1 MALAAS
7 RRSVMTLYSRAMC
20 PYCHR
25 VRMVL
30 AEKRVGVDIINVDGA
45 RLPEDLLDLNPYNT
59 LPTLTDRD
67 LALYNSQI
75 IMEYLEDRYPHP
87 PLMPVDPVSKARTR
101 LFLYRID
108 HDWYSMLND
117 ITGGDERAAGK
128 ARNALRDGLMVV
140 APTFKQKPFFMSDE
154 ISLVDCSLAPLLWR
168 LPSYGIELPV
178 QAKPLMQY
186 AERIFARDAFR
197 ASLSSA
203 EREIRA
209 CL

>member
-1 MALAAS
+1 MALPAS
-7 RRSVMTLYSRAMC
+7 RRSVMTLYSRATC

-30 AEKRVGVDIINVDGA
+30 AEKRVSVDIINVDGA
-45 RLPEDLLDLNPYNT
+45 SLPEDLLDLNPYNT

-117 ITGGDERAAGK
+117 IAGGDEKVAGK
-128 ARNALRDGLMVV
+128 ARNALRDSLTVV

-186 AERIFARDAFR
+186 AERIFAREAFR

-203 EREIRA
+203 EREIR
-209 CL
+209 

>member
-1 MALAAS
+1 MALPAS
-7 RRSVMTLYSRAMC
+7 RRSVMTLYSRATC

-30 AEKRVGVDIINVDGA
+30 AEKRVSVDIINIDGA
-45 RLPEDLLDLNPYNT
+45 SLPEDLLDLNPYNT

-67 LALYNSQI
+67 LVLYNSQI

-117 ITGGDERAAGK
+117 IAGGDEKAAGK
-128 ARNALRDGLMVV
+128 ARNALRDSLTVV

-154 ISLVDCSLAPLLWR
+154 ISLVDCSLVPLLWR

-186 AERIFARDAFR
+186 AERMFAREAFR

-203 EREIRA
+203 EREIR
-209 CL
+209 

>member
-1 MALAAS
+1 MALPAS
-7 RRSVMTLYSRAMC
+7 RRSVMTLYSRATC

-30 AEKRVGVDIINVDGA
+30 AEKRVSVDIINIDGA
-45 RLPEDLLDLNPYNT
+45 SLPEDLLDLNPYNT

-67 LALYNSQI
+67 LVLYNSQI

-117 ITGGDERAAGK
+117 IAGGDEKAAGK
-128 ARNALRDGLMVV
+128 ARNALRDSLTVV

-154 ISLVDCSLAPLLWR
+154 ISLADCSLAPLLWR

-186 AERIFARDAFR
+186 AERMFAREAFR

-203 EREIRA
+203 EREIR
-209 CL
+209 

>member
-1 MALAAS
+1 MVLPAS
-7 RRSVMTLYSRAMC
+7 RRSVMTLYSRATC

-30 AEKRVGVDIINVDGA
+30 AEKRVSVDIINIDGA
-45 RLPEDLLDLNPYNT
+45 SLPEDLLDLNPYNT

-67 LALYNSQI
+67 LVLYNSQI

-117 ITGGDERAAGK
+117 IAGGDEKAAGK
-128 ARNALRDGLMVV
+128 ARNALRDSLTVV

-154 ISLVDCSLAPLLWR
+154 ISLVDCSLVPLLWR

-186 AERIFARDAFR
+186 AERMFAREAFR

-203 EREIRA
+203 EREIR
-209 CL
+209 

>member
-1 MALAAS
+1 MALPAS
-7 RRSVMTLYSRAMC
+7 RRSVMTLYSRATC

-30 AEKRVGVDIINVDGA
+30 AEKRVSVDIINIDGA
-45 RLPEDLLDLNPYNT
+45 SLPEDLLDLNPYNT

-67 LALYNSQI
+67 LVLYNSQI

-117 ITGGDERAAGK
+117 IAGGDERAAGK
-128 ARNALRDGLMVV
+128 ARNALRDSLTVV

-154 ISLVDCSLAPLLWR
+154 ISLVDCSLVPLLWR

-186 AERIFARDAFR
+186 AERMFAREAFR
-197 ASLSSA
+197 ASLSPA
-203 EREIRA
+203 EREIR
-209 CL
+209 

>member
-1 MALAAS
+1 MALTAS
-7 RRSVMTLYSRAMC
+7 RRSAMTLYSRATC

-30 AEKRVGVDIINVDGA
+30 AEKRVSVDIINIDGA
-45 RLPEDLLDLNPYNT
+45 NLPEDLLDLNPYNT

-117 ITGGDERAAGK
+117 ITGGDEKAAGK
-128 ARNALRDGLMVV
+128 ARNALRDGLTVI

-168 LPSYGIELPV
+168 LPLYGIELPV
-178 QAKPLMQY
+178 QAQPLMHY
-186 AERIFARDAFR
+186 AERIFAREAFR
-197 ASLSSA
+197 ASLSLA
-203 EREIRA
+203 EREIKR
-209 CL
+209 

>member
-1 MALAAS
+1 MALPAS
-7 RRSVMTLYSRAMC
+7 RRSVMTLYSRATC

-30 AEKRVGVDIINVDGA
+30 AEKRVSVDIINIDGA
-45 RLPEDLLDLNPYNT
+45 SLPEDLLDLNPYNT

-67 LALYNSQI
+67 LVLYNSQI

-117 ITGGDERAAGK
+117 MAGGDERAAGK
-128 ARNALRDGLMVV
+128 ARNALRDSLTVV

-154 ISLVDCSLAPLLWR
+154 ISLVDCSLVPLLWR

-186 AERIFARDAFR
+186 AERMFAREAFR
-197 ASLSSA
+197 ASLSPA
-203 EREIRA
+203 EREIR
-209 CL
+209 

>member
-45 RLPEDLLDLNPYNT
+45 SLPEDLLDLNPYNT

>member
-1 MALAAS
+1 MALPAS
-7 RRSVMTLYSRAMC
+7 RRSVMTLYSRATC

-30 AEKRVGVDIINVDGA
+30 AEKRVSVDIINIDGA
-45 RLPEDLLDLNPYNT
+45 SLPEDLLDLNPYNT

-67 LALYNSQI
+67 LVLYNSQI

-108 HDWYSMLND
+108 HDWYSILND
-117 ITGGDERAAGK
+117 IAGGDERAAGK
-128 ARNALRDGLMVV
+128 ARNALRDSLTVV

-154 ISLVDCSLAPLLWR
+154 ISLVDCSLVPLLWR

-186 AERIFARDAFR
+186 AERMFAREAFR
-197 ASLSSA
+197 ASLSPA
-203 EREIRA
+203 EREIR
-209 CL
+209 